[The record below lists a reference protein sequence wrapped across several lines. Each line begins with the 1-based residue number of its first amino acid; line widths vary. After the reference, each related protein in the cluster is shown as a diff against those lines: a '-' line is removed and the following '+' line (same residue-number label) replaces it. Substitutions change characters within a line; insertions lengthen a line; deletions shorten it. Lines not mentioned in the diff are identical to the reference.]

1 MDVPMFCTEKV
12 RYLERK
18 MTFFQPECLPS
29 RREKPI
35 FELFWVQQRLNHTRF
50 GLKKCGLTG
59 ATPTC
64 IVVGWRLGAFGF
76 PLLYKC

>member
-29 RREKPI
+29 RREEPI
-35 FELFWVQQRLNHTRF
+35 FELFVH
-50 GLKKCGLTG
+50 KCGLTG

-64 IVVGWRLGAFGF
+64 IVVGGRFGAFGF
-76 PLLYKC
+76 PLVCKC